1 VLIAALS
8 TEHKFL
14 LAGTGAIFIAFALA
28 SSFLLPRRDPTFP
41 GNRLNWFLG
50 ATVVLFICMMLAVEF
65 FAVEEEEPGAK
76 HEALHALLR
85 F

>member
-8 TEHKFL
+8 TEHKAL
-14 LAGTGAIFIAFALA
+14 LAGTGLLFIAFSLV
-28 SSFLLPRRDPTFP
+28 SSFVLPRRNPNFP

-50 ATVVLFICMMLAVEF
+50 ATVVLFVAMMLAVEF
-65 FAVEEEEPGAK
+65 FAVEEP
-76 HEALHALLR
+76 EAEQEAAPALLR

>member
-8 TEHKFL
+8 TEHKVL
-14 LAGTGAIFIAFALA
+14 LAGMGLLFIAFSLV
-28 SSFLLPRRDPTFP
+28 SSLVLPRRDPNFP

-50 ATVVLFICMMLAVEF
+50 ATVVLFVAMMLAVEF
-65 FAVEEEEPGAK
+65 FAVEEP
-76 HEALHALLR
+76 EAENEAVPALLR

>member
-8 TEHKFL
+8 TEHKVL
-14 LAGTGAIFIAFALA
+14 LAGTGLLFIGFSLV
-28 SSFLLPRRDPTFP
+28 SSFVLPRRDPSFP

-50 ATVVLFICMMLAVEF
+50 ATVVLFVAMMLAVEF
-65 FAVEEEEPGAK
+65 FAVEEP
-76 HEALHALLR
+76 EAEQEAAAPALLR

>member
-1 VLIAALS
+1 VPIAALS

-14 LAGTGAIFIAFALA
+14 LAGTAAIFIAFALI
-28 SSFLLPRRDPTFP
+28 SSFVLPRRDPSFP

-50 ATVVLFICMMLAVEF
+50 ATLVLFVCMMLAVEF
-65 FAVEEEEPGAK
+65 FAVEEEEPGAE
-76 HEALHALLR
+76 HEAVPALLR

>member
-8 TEHKFL
+8 TEHKVL
-14 LAGTGAIFIAFALA
+14 LAGTGLIFIAFALV
-28 SSFLLPRRDPTFP
+28 SSFVLPRRNPNFP

-50 ATVVLFICMMLAVEF
+50 ATVVLFVVMMLAVEF
-65 FAVEEEEPGAK
+65 FAVEEAEPE
-76 HEALHALLR
+76 HEAHPALFR